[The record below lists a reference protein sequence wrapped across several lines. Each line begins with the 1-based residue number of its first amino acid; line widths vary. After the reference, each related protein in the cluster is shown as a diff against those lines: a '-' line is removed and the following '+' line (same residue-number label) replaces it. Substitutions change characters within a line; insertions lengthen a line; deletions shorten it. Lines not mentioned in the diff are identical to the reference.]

1 MTGSIISDNARSHTT
16 AIISAIILFVTC
28 FLCFF
33 LVMFTTTS
41 ALVLLAEVTCQLMEL
56 VTTEP
61 VVFFC
66 ARLEGSLAVPI
77 MLGLFSSPIAASIFL
92 SSFIKQAEQRSLIWQ
107 FRWVAFLILLTIVLW
122 LSFYI
127 VGPRVPHWNPFFA
140 LS

>member
-16 AIISAIILFVTC
+16 AIISAIILCVTC
-28 FLCFF
+28 VLCFF
-33 LVMFTTTS
+33 LVMLTTAS
-41 ALVLLAEVTCQLMEL
+41 ALVLLAEVTCKLMGL
-56 VTTEP
+56 VTTET
-61 VVFFC
+61 VFFC
-66 ARLEGSLAVPI
+66 MRLDGGLPVPI

-140 LS
+140 LP